1 MEKWPVN
8 NFSDFLE
15 GERRNCYWFWFKG
28 KITQKRNKET
38 GEIYEQNLSGK
49 CEWNGIRLQN
59 GFNHCFNILTEKYM
73 RGLKER
79 KYNGQTKSEFEKNY
93 KRVKDIVDKSSGDVD
108 KAIVLSKTQA
118 NRITDEWKAINRAM
132 AAKQNAIPKF
142 FFAGTPNLDDE
153 NKDVYEAIF
162 ETFFHRAYELGSVSK
177 QEYRDYK
184 LEKLGL

>member
-1 MEKWPVN
+1 MEKWSIN

-15 GERRNCYWFWFKG
+15 GERLNCYWFWFKG

-73 RGLKER
+73 RGLKEG
-79 KYNGQTKSEFEKNY
+79 KYNGQTKTEYEKNY
-93 KRVKDIVDKSSGDVD
+93 KRVRDIVDKANGDVD
-108 KAIVLSKTQA
+108 RMIYLSQTQA
-118 NRITDEWKAINRAM
+118 IKITDEWKALNRSS
-132 AAKQNAIPKF
+132 AAKEL
-142 FFAGTPNLDDE
+142 G
-153 NKDVYEAIF
+153 YEEIF
-162 ETFFHRAYELGSVSK
+162 EVFFNRAYELGSVNK
-177 QEYRDYK
+177 QDYRSYK